1 MIWLLAP
8 VLAVALFFHLV
19 AALGVTRLPDF
30 YTRLHAV
37 SKAETVGAL
46 FVILALVL
54 HAGPTL
60 LAGKLVFVAAFLFL
74 ANPTSTHAIAR
85 AAHRSGLRP
94 WLRGEPATGGGEP
107 S

>member
-1 MIWLLAP
+1 MTLVIAL
-8 VLAVALFFHLV
+8 VLAVAMFFHVV

-37 SKAETVGAL
+37 SKAETVGSL

-54 HAGPTL
+54 HTGPTL
-60 LAGKLVFVAAFLFL
+60 LAAKLLFVAMFLFL

-85 AAHRSGLRP
+85 AAYKSGLRP
-94 WLRGEPATGGGEP
+94 WLRPEPASGGGEP

>member
-1 MIWLLAP
+1 MTLVVAL

-37 SKAETVGAL
+37 SKAETVGSL

-60 LAGKLVFVAAFLFL
+60 LAGKLVFVAMFLFL

-85 AAHRSGLRP
+85 AAYRSGLRP
-94 WLRGEPATGGGEP
+94 WLRAEPASGTGEP